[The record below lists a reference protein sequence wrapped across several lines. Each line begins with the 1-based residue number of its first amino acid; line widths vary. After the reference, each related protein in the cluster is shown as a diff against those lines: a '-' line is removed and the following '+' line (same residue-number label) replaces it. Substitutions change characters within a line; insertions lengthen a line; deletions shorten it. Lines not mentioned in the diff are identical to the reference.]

1 MWLTEAGE
9 QVSRMS
15 DVVNQCMD
23 SDRSTRRWS
32 AGCPAV
38 TITVT
43 TLVHLLQLLSDPSPD
58 TTRFVGAHHGHTDV
72 KFFSSSIRLDRGV
85 TLPTCCGEFVRG
97 DRNALLIPSDSAIRE
112 HIGRAFRDILNRF
125 DRGYLRGLPVDH
137 IHTATPLLPLRFMIL
152 VQIDLKSDHHPDH
165 LLFVDL
171 HAPSDGIAVR
181 GVVQFGCFD
190 QIFSSVQQA
199 GTLRSPDP
207 LAA

>member
-43 TLVHLLQLLSDPSPD
+43 TLVHLLQLLSDPAPD
-58 TTRFVGAHHGHTDV
+58 NPRFVGAHHGHIDA

-85 TLPTCCGEFVRG
+85 TLPKCCGEFVRG
-97 DRNALLIPSDSAIRE
+97 DRNELLFPSDSAIRV
-112 HIGRAFRDILNRF
+112 HFGRACRDIIERF
-125 DRGYLRGLPVDH
+125 VRVILCG
-137 IHTATPLLPLRFMIL
+137 IPL
-152 VQIDLKSDHHPDH
+152 
-165 LLFVDL
+165 
-171 HAPSDGIAVR
+171 
-181 GVVQFGCFD
+181 D
-190 QIFSSVQQA
+190 QIK
-199 GTLRSPDP
+199 
-207 LAA
+207 